1 MNLDEK
7 KVWIVCSNDN
17 NNGKGGWD
25 YHKPELVNSS
35 DYDKIYADRQYNSL
49 ADVDSFEAEKEALEF
64 YNEMNLT

>member
-1 MNLDEK
+1 MSINK

-25 YHKPELVNSS
+25 YHKPQFVTNDEL
-35 DYDKIYADRQYNSL
+35 DEIYKDRQYNSL
-49 ADVDSFEAEKEALEF
+49 ADVDEFETKEAATYF